1 MISPRPP
8 HTRAGSSGR
17 FARAAGPQYKGSRG
31 DHPPWRVQGGA
42 LPKMKR
48 KITTPSPKR
57 ELMAAAFFAVMAVG
71 LMLLP
76 TGFEDRLPQDTQAV
90 RAQVLSTDNANVH
103 QYGLVF
109 EGDQRVTARIM
120 DGEFAGQQVSADNL
134 FLGKLE
140 LDKLFKPGDTALVA
154 LTLAQGK
161 IINAVAQDYYRLDQ
175 HWLLLG
181 LFGLLLVAYAGATG
195 LRAML
200 GFVLSGLLIW
210 KVMVPLF
217 LKGYDPI
224 WVTLAVLAVLMAAVL
239 FLVGGI
245 NRKALTAYLGSLL
258 GVLATCGLA
267 IVFAKSMGLH
277 GSVLPY
283 AETLL
288 YSGYA
293 QLDLTRIFLATIFL
307 GASGAVMDLA
317 MDVAASQAEL
327 ARHNPGL
334 GSWRLCLSGL
344 RVGRVVVGT
353 MTTTLLLAYS
363 GAALALLMVFM
374 AQGVPLA
381 NVFNMNHVSA
391 EVLNTMVGSLGL
403 VLVAPF
409 TAVVGATLLAGNKA

>member
-1 MISPRPP
+1 
-8 HTRAGSSGR
+8 
-17 FARAAGPQYKGSRG
+17 
-31 DHPPWRVQGGA
+31 
-42 LPKMKR
+42 MKR